1 MLLYLNKSWL
11 LAIKGVLQDV
21 AVLVTPAGGI
31 YGLTAVHRLRRIS
44 RKHRGGRGQG
54 LHAGVSRK
62 RACCR
67 EKVLFSSLLS
77 AWLSPRNPETGELT
91 APQGPS
97 KTLGWLREHLGTS
110 RGQGPARRQ
119 EKSPIALSHM
129 NLRLC
134 VKKKKIILKPRKK
147 LAGAWLGGAEA
158 AFATLHEAGTAEEE
172 MLWK

>member
-11 LAIKGVLQDV
+11 LAIKGVLQGA
-21 AVLVTPAGGI
+21 AVLVTPGGGI

-44 RKHRGGRGQG
+44 RNHWGGRGQG

-62 RACCR
+62 RACCW
-67 EKVLFSSLLS
+67 EQVLFSSLLS

-97 KTLGWLREHLGTS
+97 KIYCHSLGWLREHLGTS

-129 NLRLC
+129 NLQLC
-134 VKKKKIILKPRKK
+134 MKKNK
-147 LAGAWLGGAEA
+147 
-158 AFATLHEAGTAEEE
+158 
-172 MLWK
+172 